1 MANIKLFCMGAL
13 SVVLS
18 LNAGC
23 NQKSS
28 TDNPPTTDKNERN
41 KKVEVPI
48 VTVGQGEDLEKF
60 NDQLPTSQGLLSLK
74 KIGKENFERPD
85 LYLGDKIILASKDVN
100 DDRISLVRRFK
111 LTQGEAILVSTDAGG
126 SGTLPSYSI
135 LLLLKGQAPK
145 WLNKDDFYSENGDIT
160 YAQKGDVITIGLGIN
175 DKGLNKSIVLENGQL
190 LTNLLE
196 TAKGGLPNNDCKWL
210 HDELLPNCEQ
220 QPPED
225 CNENVIPE
233 SSMSMAI
240 TRGLGQIR
248 LNPNFNEQ
256 SVAEA
261 CYQACSKQPIPDY
274 KEFKKS
280 VCGG

>member
-1 MANIKLFCMGAL
+1 MG
-13 SVVLS
+13 S
-18 LNAGC
+18 
-23 NQKSS
+23 
-28 TDNPPTTDKNERN
+28 
-41 KKVEVPI
+41 
-48 VTVGQGEDLEKF
+48 
-60 NDQLPTSQGLLSLK
+60 
-74 KIGKENFERPD
+74 
-85 LYLGDKIILASKDVN
+85 II
-100 DDRISLVRRFK
+100 

-126 SGTLPSYSI
+126 SGTLPSYAI

-160 YAQKGDVITIGLGIN
+160 YAQKGDVVTIGLGIN
-175 DKGLNKSIVLENGQL
+175 DKGLNKSIILENGQL

-196 TAKGGLPNNDCKWL
+196 TAKGGLSDSNCKWL

-240 TRGLGQIR
+240 TRGLAQIR

-274 KEFKKS
+274 KDFKKS
-280 VCGG
+280 ACGG

>member
-1 MANIKLFCMGAL
+1 MANIKLFCIGAL

-18 LNAGC
+18 LNSGC
-23 NQKSS
+23 NQKSP
-28 TDNPPTTDKNERN
+28 TDNPPTTDKNESN
-41 KKVEVPI
+41 KVEVSI

-74 KIGKENFERPD
+74 KIGKEDFERPD
-85 LYLGDKIILASKDVN
+85 LYLGDKIILAAKDVD
-100 DDRISLVRRFK
+100 DDRIGLVRRFK

-145 WLNKDDFYSENGDIT
+145 WLNKDDFYSETGDIT
-160 YAQKGDVITIGLGIN
+160 YTQKGDVVTIGLGIN

-196 TAKGGLPNNDCKWL
+196 TAKGGLPDRDCKWL

-225 CNENVIPE
+225 CNKHLISE
-233 SSMSMAI
+233 SSKVI
-240 TRGLGQIR
+240 TRSLGQIR

-274 KEFKKS
+274 KSFKKS